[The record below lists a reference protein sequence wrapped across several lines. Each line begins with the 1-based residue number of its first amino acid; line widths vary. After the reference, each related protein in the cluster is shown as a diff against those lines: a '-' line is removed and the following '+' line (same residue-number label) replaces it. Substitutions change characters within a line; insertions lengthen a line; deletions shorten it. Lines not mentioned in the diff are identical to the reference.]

1 MTVNSGS
8 TVTQPTVS
16 PGLGRGVVITPLS
29 ACQTV
34 QSQNQRQIFVNPAR
48 YTNTIVPKLLIKA
61 MCKSSSKKEAAKT
74 CKTFTLRDVNV
85 ITRDQ
90 LKQVIKLQL
99 AGDVTD
105 DFDVGYYQA
114 TTVVSIRSTQDVIEV
129 WNDMKK
135 GVKVVLWC
143 DGLKESNPTK
153 AKSRKRSKKRIDSDS
168 DSDED
173 VIVTSGRSASKKKK
187 SDKDEQLEITV
198 NELKELHEQQY
209 TPMQYRIWGEMII
222 GGLYSSK
229 TEAPSTSMF
238 SRAGGKEPK
247 KRSEVA
253 EAVGEVAKE
262 IKFVIA
268 GVVPSAKHASTSLV
282 AGPAKSIDNRS
293 KCYKQ
298 LGDLN
303 ELRNSGVL
311 TEEEYL
317 REKEAS
323 MITLRK
329 L

>member
-1 MTVNSGS
+1 M
-8 TVTQPTVS
+8 
-16 PGLGRGVVITPLS
+16 
-29 ACQTV
+29 
-34 QSQNQRQIFVNPAR
+34 
-48 YTNTIVPKLLIKA
+48 
-61 MCKSSSKKEAAKT
+61 
-74 CKTFTLRDVNV
+74 

-105 DFDVGYYQA
+105 DFDVGYHQA

-129 WNDMKK
+129 WNDVKK

-143 DGLKESNPTK
+143 DGLKESDLTK

-173 VIVTSGRSASKKKK
+173 VIVTSGRSASKKK
-187 SDKDEQLEITV
+187 SDKDEQLEKTV

-229 TEAPSTSMF
+229 TEAQNISMF

-247 KRSEVA
+247 KRYEVA
-253 EAVGEVAKE
+253 EATGEVAKE
-262 IKFVIA
+262 IKSAIA

-282 AGPAKSIDNRS
+282 ASPAKSIDNRS

-317 REKEAS
+317 REKEAI
-323 MITLRK
+323 MITLKK